1 MCEYATTSGT
11 GDSAHIIHG
20 RFMEYAARPQS
31 RIGIKQFTMQGNG
44 HEASLAPVHDL
55 INCDIIWWH
64 EDVHIMEYENCADM
78 M

>member
-44 HEASLAPVHDL
+44 HEASLAPVHDH
-55 INCDIIWWH
+55 IVMIWWQ
-64 EDVHIMEYENCADM
+64 EDVNIMEYEKFVDM

>member
-1 MCEYATTSGT
+1 MCECDTTSSS
-11 GDSAHIIHG
+11 GDNVHIIHG
-20 RFMEYAARPQS
+20 RFMEYGVRPQS

-55 INCDIIWWH
+55 IVMIWWQ
-64 EDVHIMEYENCADM
+64 EDVNIMEYEKCVKM

>member
-1 MCEYATTSGT
+1 MCEYDTTSST

-44 HEASLAPVHDL
+44 HEASLAPVHDH
-55 INCDIIWWH
+55 IVMIYGDIKMSI
-64 EDVHIMEYENCADM
+64 
-78 M
+78 